1 MYGAPNYDAT
11 PLYAKNYGVVMDG
24 VTDDTAALNALIALA
39 NAQTSGATIILA
51 GGLKGQIVKISS
63 ALTTLS
69 SSTAIK
75 GSTWGA
81 TTILSSD
88 LSHNIITING
98 GNISVEDIT
107 LQYTAQATGGHAL
120 YATGSSAIRVRGC
133 STVNAF
139 ASFSFLDT
147 NTVWIE
153 DCTVVGATGSLNGIV
168 IDSST
173 GLSSQ
178 YYIKNCILYGG
189 SGGTF
194 AGGSAVKLATC
205 QSVFL
210 DSVYAYSWQYGVTFN
225 PSVTSSATY
234 NVFLDKCYF
243 VGNEN
248 YGCYMNP
255 GTNQKTSSVRFSNCA
270 FSGTT
275 AGPGFYA
282 TGAPSGSLVDDIQM
296 SNCEFANNSTFGVN
310 LSSTVTTFHLSNPTI
325 AANGTSGLAIGPNCA
340 VVVTGGKIGNIP
352 SFPSGTYTQQP
363 VGFSTSTGCYIVMT
377 GVNCLNNTTYSW
389 AGTPSTS
396 SLCKFT
402 ACLGVN
408 AAGGLTLLQATGSS
422 SFPASGTATTNHA
435 GLDVSMYVSGG
446 TVTAVAVSGVTTG
459 LTSGN
464 FYIPSGSAFTLTYS
478 VAPTLVFI
486 AL

>member
-1 MYGAPNYDAT
+1 MFGNPNFDAT
-11 PLYAKNYGVVMDG
+11 PLYAKEYGVVMDG
-24 VTDDTAALNALIALA
+24 VTDDTAAMNALIALA
-39 NAQTSGATIILA
+39 NAQINGATIILA
-51 GGLKGQIVKISS
+51 GGLKGQVIKISS
-63 ALTTLS
+63 ALTALTS
-69 SSTAIK
+69 GTAIK

-81 TTILSSD
+81 TTIISSD
-88 LSHNIITING
+88 LNHNIISVS
-98 GNISVEDIT
+98 GNNVSVEDIA
-107 LQYTAQATGGHAL
+107 LQYTGPATGGHAM
-120 YATGSSAIRVRGC
+120 YVNGSNTVRVRGC
-133 STVNAF
+133 STINAF

-147 NTVWIE
+147 NSVWIE
-153 DCTVVGATGSLNGIV
+153 DCTALGTTNALNGIV
-168 IDSST
+168 IDSSA

-189 SGGTF
+189 TGGAY
-194 AGGSAVKLATC
+194 AGGSSIKLATC
-205 QSVFL
+205 QNIFI
-210 DSVYAYSWQYGVTFN
+210 DSVYSYSWQYGITFN
-225 PSVTSSATY
+225 PSVTASATY
-234 NVFLDKCYF
+234 NVFVDKCF
-243 VGNEN
+243 FTGNQN

-310 LSSTVTTFHLSNPTI
+310 LVSTVTTFHLSNPTI
-325 AANGTSGLAIGPNCA
+325 AANGSTGLAMGPNCT

-352 SFPSGTYTQQP
+352 SFPAGTYTQQP
-363 VGFSTSTGCYIVMT
+363 VGFSTSTGSYIVMT
-377 GVNCLNNTTYSW
+377 GVNCLNNTTFAW

-408 AAGGLTLLQATGSS
+408 AQGALTLLQATGSS
-422 SFPASGTATTNHA
+422 SFPATTVATTNHA
-435 GLDVSMYVSGG
+435 GVDFSMYVSGG
-446 TVTAVAVSGVTTG
+446 TVTAIAVNGVTTN

-464 FYIPSGSAFTLTYS
+464 FYVPSGASFTLTYS
-478 VAPTLVFI
+478 SAPTLAFV